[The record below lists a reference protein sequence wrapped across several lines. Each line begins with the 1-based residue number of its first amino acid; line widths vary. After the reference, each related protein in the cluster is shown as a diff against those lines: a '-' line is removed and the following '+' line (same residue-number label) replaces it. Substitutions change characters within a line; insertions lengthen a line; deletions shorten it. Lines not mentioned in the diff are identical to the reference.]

1 MSLVIRPFHPAD
13 IDPLAVA
20 FEDWPKDRAL
30 FVGYAER
37 VAAGTID
44 LVLAEQDGALVGFVY
59 VAWTSS
65 YPPFA
70 AAGVPEVCDF
80 NVLPH
85 ARRHG
90 VGRALMDEAERLAG
104 ERSDTVGL
112 GVGLYLDYGS
122 AQRMYVQ
129 RGYVPDGAGL
139 VIGEA
144 SVPPGTMIR
153 LDDEPELKFTKR
165 LRP

>member
-1 MSLVIRPFHPAD
+1 VDLVIRPFEPAD
-13 IDPLAVA
+13 VDPLAVA
-20 FEDWPKDRAL
+20 FRDWPKDRSL

-37 VAAGTID
+37 AAAGEID
-44 LVLAEQDGALVGFVY
+44 WVVAELDGTVVGFLY
-59 VAWTSS
+59 LLWRSG

-70 AAGVPEVCDF
+70 AAAVPEICDF
-80 NVLPH
+80 NVLPP

-90 VGRALMDEAERLAG
+90 VGAALMDEAERLAG

-112 GVGLYLDYGS
+112 GVGLYRDYGS
-122 AQRMYVQ
+122 AQRMYVK

-139 VIGEA
+139 VIGET

-153 LDDEPELKFTKR
+153 LDDEPGLKFTKR